1 MSLPNYNQLMA
12 LPDQEW
18 RGFLSL
24 VSIVQK
30 ARNVTK
36 MNTFD
41 YGDIVTFVARGVR
54 YRGTVMKFNRK
65 TVAVRTISGTLWRV
79 SPSLLQ
85 RVESTEKVPA

>member
-1 MSLPNYNQLMA
+1 MSLPKYNDLMA
-12 LPDQEW
+12 LSDVEW

-24 VSIVQK
+24 VSMVQK
-30 ARNVTK
+30 TRNAVK

-41 YGDIVTFVARGVR
+41 YGDKVTFVARGVR

-65 TVAVRTISGTLWRV
+65 TVAVRTTSGTIWRV

-85 RVESTEKVPA
+85 REESTEKVPA